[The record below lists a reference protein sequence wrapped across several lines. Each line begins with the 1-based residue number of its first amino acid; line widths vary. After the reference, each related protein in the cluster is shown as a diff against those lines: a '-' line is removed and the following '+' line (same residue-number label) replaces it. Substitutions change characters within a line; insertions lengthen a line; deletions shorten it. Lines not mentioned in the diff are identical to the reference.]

1 MSLKVFQDVKD
12 KTGLTLFESG
22 KRTQD
27 KQETHTVDAA
37 KLVEHSL
44 KQTLLG
50 LAHHLFGKGQFM
62 TDTLLLMK
70 LLNLVL
76 ADLKSGEL
84 TACT

>member
-1 MSLKVFQDVKD
+1 MSVEQEFLYLCFIKVFQDVKD
-12 KTGLTLFESG
+12 KTGMKLFESG

-50 LAHHLFGKGQFM
+50 LAHHLFGKGQFV
-62 TDTLLLMK
+62 TNGLRLVK
-70 LLNLVL
+70 LVNRSL
-76 ADLKSGEL
+76 AD
-84 TACT
+84 